1 MHIDRIRCYH
11 YDQAFTIPFDSLQIR
26 RNRADSVILRL
37 DSRSNASGFG
47 ESAPRR
53 YVTGEDTL
61 SVWEIISRIFAPI
74 LFAYRCNGFEDAIE
88 ILAKCEAA
96 CREKG
101 ISKYLSALGALD
113 LALLDL
119 LNQAGRLQTQ
129 TPYGPRMRE
138 TLMFSA
144 SVPFLPI
151 KMIQEFFPL
160 LSSLLD
166 IGIIKILI
174 DDNLANNMQRVELI
188 RNLAGED
195 KELRLEANGKLTFD
209 QIIHQLE
216 HLQRFQIAAIEQPLP
231 PDEITNLQKFRRM
244 FDIAV
249 IADEALIGID
259 SARQLIEAQ
268 ACDIFN
274 IKVSKCGGIIR
285 AKAIADLAKM
295 HGIDCHI
302 GTHVGETE
310 ILGVAGRHLARSLS
324 NLDSYGGGSSVLF
337 SRLLKKDKT
346 LSNDVVSAFNPNET
360 VTPAYK
366 EQITLQCRLMGDIDS
381 RRMSRD

>member
-1 MHIDRIRCYH
+1 M
-11 YDQAFTIPFDSLQIR
+11 
-26 RNRADSVILRL
+26 RL

-74 LFAYRCNGFEDAIE
+74 LFAYRCNCFEDAIE

-96 CREKG
+96 CCEKG
-101 ISKYLSALGALD
+101 ISNYLSALGALD

-119 LNQAGRLQTQ
+119 LNQAGRLETQ

-138 TLMFSA
+138 TLTFSA

-195 KELRLEANGKLTFD
+195 KELRLEANGKLTFN

-231 PDEITNLQKFRRM
+231 PAEVANLQKFRLM

-249 IADEALIGID
+249 IADESIIGID
-259 SARQLIEAQ
+259 SARQLIASQ

-274 IKVSKCGGIIR
+274 IKVSKCGGILR
-285 AKAIADLAKM
+285 AKAIADLAKV

-310 ILGVAGRHLARSLS
+310 ILGVAGRHLARSLT

-346 LSNDVVSAFNPNET
+346 FPNDVVSAFNPDET
-360 VTPAYK
+360 VTPTYK

-381 RRMSRD
+381 